1 MGDNLPRFIN
11 KRREEQRN
19 RMLTG
24 KNLKMSSEYK
34 ARIKRIIQEKR
45 NEFELKNLGSYDPIY
60 LGGY

>member
-1 MGDNLPRFIN
+1 MGDNLLRFIN